1 MCVTTIHGGLNINSV
16 PRACRRL
23 LILATTDCASRAH
36 SAIDWRCII
45 GVRAQLAKALSGRV
59 LESGPLISLRTVDI
73 RLGETVQVRLP
84 ENALSI
90 LSAEG

>member
-45 GVRAQLAKALSGRV
+45 GVRAQLAKAIGEGFGEWPVNQPSNCGY
-59 LESGPLISLRTVDI
+59 SL
-73 RLGETVQVRLP
+73 G
-84 ENALSI
+84 
-90 LSAEG
+90 